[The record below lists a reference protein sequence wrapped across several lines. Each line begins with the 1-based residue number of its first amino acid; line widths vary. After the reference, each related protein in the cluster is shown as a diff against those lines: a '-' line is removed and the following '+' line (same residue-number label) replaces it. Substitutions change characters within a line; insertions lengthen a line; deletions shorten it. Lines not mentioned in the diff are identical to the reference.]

1 MLLRNVDFK
10 KCVILLFSAMLAA
23 KGDVFAQRMNLKLPE
38 VTAEQKALYTTSS
51 TDLKEWMTYLTSA
64 ECRGR
69 LTGDPGFK
77 KAVDYAA
84 NLFKQWN
91 LEPGGDNG
99 TYFQNYDHPY
109 TEVKEGGY
117 FTLYLPQGKQWV
129 SKQYSYPDNYMVGGT
144 SDTGFLQKLDLV
156 YVGYG
161 ITAPELGYDSYK
173 GVDVKGKIVVCERD
187 VPYQGKDPKQQKAW
201 MPYQYHSH
209 KMLNACQHGAAGM
222 LYISVSGNPNPG
234 FNKNF
239 VYACISDSVADD
251 IFAGTGKVHS
261 AVKAEMDKTL
271 KPNSFAI
278 HKKADIKAFTEYH
291 PDGKGCNVVGILRG
305 TDPTLAPEY
314 ITLGAHID
322 HIGMQPILCPGALD
336 NASGS
341 VIVMGVAKALA
352 TSGFKPKRT
361 IVFTLF
367 GGEETGLFGSAYM
380 AEHPILSGGTHKA
393 IINIDCLGA
402 GYGFGARIAAKYQSL
417 FRYVQAADTKSVN
430 RPFLKVLGAN
440 EIITRPRSDEANFF
454 IKGVPTIS
462 PFAYGS
468 TQKIPYHNPG
478 DTMDYIDFDL
488 ERDAV
493 KWISTLLMD
502 LTTSNDLDISANE

>member
-1 MLLRNVDFK
+1 MMLIAN
-10 KCVILLFSAMLAA
+10 SE
-23 KGDVFAQRMNLKLPE
+23 VFAQRKHIVLPE
-38 VTAEQKALYTTSS
+38 VTAEQKALYAISS
-51 TDLKEWMTYLTSA
+51 TEMKEWMTFLTSA

-69 LTGDPGFK
+69 LTGDPGFQ

-84 NLFKQWN
+84 NLFQKWN

-99 TYFQNYDHPY
+99 TYFQNFDHPY
-109 TEVKEGGY
+109 TEVKEGGF
-117 FTLYLPQGKQWV
+117 FTLYLPQGDKWI
-129 SKQYSYPDNYMVGGT
+129 SKQYSYPDHYMVGGT

-173 GVDVKGKIVVCERD
+173 GIDVKGKIVVCERD
-187 VPYQGKDPKQQKAW
+187 IPYQGNDPKQQKAW

-209 KMLNACQHGAAGM
+209 KMQNASKHGAAGM

-234 FNKNF
+234 FNKGF
-239 VYACISDSVADD
+239 IYACISDSVAND
-251 IFAGTGKVHS
+251 IFAGTGKDYNVIKEKLNS
-261 AVKAEMDKTL
+261 TL
-271 KPNSFAI
+271 KPYSFAI
-278 HKKADIKAFTEYH
+278 NKKADIKAITEYH
-291 PDGKGCNVVGILRG
+291 PDGKGCNVVGILKG
-305 TDPTLAPEY
+305 SDPTLSAEY

-341 VIVMGVAKALA
+341 VIILGVAKALA

-367 GGEETGLFGSAYM
+367 GGEETGLLGSGYM
-380 AEHPILSGGTHKA
+380 ADHPVLPNSTPKMV
-393 IINIDCLGA
+393 INIDCLGA
-402 GYGFGARIAAKYQSL
+402 GYGFGARIASKYQSL
-417 FRYVQAADTKSVN
+417 FKYVQSANTKSVN
-430 RPFLKVLGAN
+430 RPFLKMLGAN
-440 EIITRPRSDEANFF
+440 EIITRPRTDDANFF
-454 IKGVPTIS
+454 IKGIPTIA

-468 TQKIPYHNPG
+468 TQNIPYHNPG
-478 DTMDYIDFDL
+478 DTMEYIDFDL

-493 KWISTLLMD
+493 KWMSTLLMD
-502 LTTSNDLDISANE
+502 ISTVHDWDISDKE